1 MNLVMLI
8 NTELI
13 SDKKTNDCHLQWTDN
28 LTKIFERK
36 YDAVN
41 YRNFLIFLLTACYT
55 RTGDDA
61 YKEGKYLESISL
73 LTTVLK
79 RKVNVN
85 LIKIVLK
92 KLHSLISNIT
102 AHYETSIS

>member
-1 MNLVMLI
+1 MI
-8 NTELI
+8 
-13 SDKKTNDCHLQWTDN
+13 KKTNDCHLQWTDN

-41 YRNFLIFLLTACYT
+41 YSNFLIFLLTACYT

-73 LTTVLK
+73 LATGIEEK
-79 RKVNVN
+79 GERKFD
-85 LIKIVLK
+85 KDSAK
-92 KLHSLISNIT
+92 KNYIL
-102 AHYETSIS
+102 

>member
-1 MNLVMLI
+1 MNFVTLI

-41 YRNFLIFLLTACYT
+41 YSNFLIFLLTACYT

-73 LTTVLK
+73 LATGIEEKGERKFDKDSAKKTTFF
-79 RKVNVN
+79 
-85 LIKIVLK
+85 
-92 KLHSLISNIT
+92 S
-102 AHYETSIS
+102 